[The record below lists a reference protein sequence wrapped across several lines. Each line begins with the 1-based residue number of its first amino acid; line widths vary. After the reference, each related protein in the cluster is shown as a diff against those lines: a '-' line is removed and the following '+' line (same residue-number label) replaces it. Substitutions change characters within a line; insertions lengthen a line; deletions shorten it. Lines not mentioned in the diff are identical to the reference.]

1 MKRWL
6 LASAGLGLLGAGI
19 SYVIL
24 LLADDTVRYLYVRL
38 IALLIWPTGL
48 FLMANEGATSS
59 VEVATN
65 FAWAI
70 GGNILFYA
78 AVGAFF
84 YGLRTRGRK
93 ISRRSET

>member
-24 LLADDTVRYLYVRL
+24 LLATDTVRYLHVRS

-59 VEVATN
+59 AEVATN

-70 GGNILFYA
+70 GGNILLYTA
-78 AVGAFF
+78 GGAFF
-84 YGLRTRGRK
+84 YGLRTIARK
-93 ISRRSET
+93 ISGRGET